1 MYLLTHTRTIGRT
14 TVNILS
20 CHLRKQYG
28 KDCGNDFMKK
38 SKQAYEYEARLI
50 ADNIKA
56 YLNFPLDMYRAKGVM
71 DLAKQL
77 LKLAES
83 YEKMEG

>member
-1 MYLLTHTRTIGRT
+1 
-14 TVNILS
+14 
-20 CHLRKQYG
+20 
-28 KDCGNDFMKK
+28 MKK